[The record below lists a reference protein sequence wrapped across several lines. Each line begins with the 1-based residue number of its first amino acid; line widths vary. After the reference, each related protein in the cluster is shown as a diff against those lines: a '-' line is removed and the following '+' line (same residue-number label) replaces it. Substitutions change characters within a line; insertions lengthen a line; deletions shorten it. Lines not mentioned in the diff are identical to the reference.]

1 MPPDIAV
8 KGLKDGLLITL
19 SDDPWDDVEA
29 ELIDR
34 LGQDDSFFKGARVA
48 LQVGSRT
55 LRAAELGRLRDKVSD
70 LEVLLWAVLSESTRT
85 CEAAKALGLATSLS
99 KKTTTPSIQ
108 EADLPGE
115 DGQAMLVRQ
124 TLRSGRFIEYP
135 GHVVVLGD
143 INPGAEVVAQGN
155 VIVWGRLNGVVHAG
169 ADGDSSAVVCALD
182 LAPTQLRIDNL
193 ITRSP
198 RRSRSS
204 NPELACIR
212 EGQIVAE
219 RWAPKGKRRRKFN

>member
-8 KGLKDGLLITL
+8 KGLQDGLLITL
-19 SDDPWDDVEA
+19 PGDRWADVEA
-29 ELIDR
+29 ALIEK

-48 LQVGSRT
+48 LQLGSRT
-55 LRAAELGRLRDKVSD
+55 LQAADLGRLRDLVGD
-70 LEVLLWAVLSESTRT
+70 RDVMLWAVLSESATTR
-85 CEAAKALGLATSLS
+85 EAAKSLGLATSLT
-99 KKTTTPSIQ
+99 KPTLPSTL
-108 EADLPGE
+108 DTDVTGE
-115 DGQAMLVRQ
+115 EGQAMLVRQ
-124 TLRSGRFIEYP
+124 TLRSGRSIEYA

-143 INPGAEVVAQGN
+143 VNPGAEVVAQGN

-169 ADGDSSAVVCALD
+169 AGGDTSAVVCALD

-198 RRSRSS
+198 RSGRVPE
-204 NPELACIR
+204 PELACIR

-219 RWAPKGKRRRKFN
+219 RWAPKGKRHRRVK